1 MSTPKEVVT
10 MSKFWD
16 LLKDGTIL
24 VGAAVVIIFLVSLSV
39 VGAWLYFLISGQAVP
54 PELGQWLDRL
64 LSMWLGVLGSA
75 GVMGWAV
82 ARARA
87 K

>member
-1 MSTPKEVVT
+1 

-16 LLKDGTIL
+16 LLRDGTIFI
-24 VGAAVVIIFLVSLSV
+24 GAGVVIIFLVSLGV
-39 VGAWLYFLISGQAVP
+39 VGTWLYFLISGQTVP

-64 LSMWLGVLGSA
+64 LGVWLGVLGSA
-75 GVMGWAV
+75 GTMGWAI
-82 ARARA
+82 ARARG